1 MDSRFRQFNVFE
13 LYENVSWATGAD
25 AAIAPATRW
34 GYLILNQAASIPTKG
49 SFSFVKSYLIY

>member
-1 MDSRFRQFNVFE
+1 MDSMSLNYDHKNF
-13 LYENVSWATGAD
+13 SWATGAD